1 MSAIAG
7 WVHRGR
13 DLSREDAVLRAM
25 VGAMAAR
32 GPDEEGIWRGE
43 HALLGFRRLVA
54 GTSDT
59 GAQPFEVHADGRLL
73 GAVVFDGEVYNAGEL
88 RADLTGRGHRF
99 TGGAVAELLFHA
111 YLEWG
116 SGFVTRLVGMYA
128 IALWDEREQ
137 QAILVRDRVG
147 LKPLF
152 YAETE
157 AGAVFASERKALLV
171 HPWLRAV
178 VDADGLRE
186 LMAYAG
192 TPGHAVFKGMRAVKP
207 ASFVRIGATG
217 ISEHQY
223 WAPETREHE
232 DDMDAT
238 VATVRGLL
246 EQTMSLPTFAVPD
259 VLLSGGVDSS
269 TLTAF
274 VSRRPPEG
282 ASVRTYTVR
291 FGDDREE
298 FQANE
303 VWHSPDLPYVREMVD
318 ACHTDHTE
326 IVLRTADL
334 LDPLART
341 AVLRAKEIPN
351 PLGNMNTSYYLFLRE
366 VGRRT
371 SSVLQGDGADSF
383 FGGMGWVHH
392 PGVVKSKNLPWVALA
407 ALDAGAPTAGLGGGM
422 LKPGLLDKLDIPGYS
437 AQRYRET
444 VSQVEHLPGESDT
457 ERVMRDLFMIHLKNW
472 LGTLLPHDET
482 IAMSAGLEMRLPF
495 TDHRLT
501 EYVYNIPWSMKTRD
515 KREKGLLRAAVA
527 DLLPQSILDR
537 QKSPYPVPQDAGYP
551 AALCAELSRM
561 ISRPDTAISEFVDSD
576 AVRETAANP
585 AALWPGDKVSAGQAW
600 AKRSHV
606 EMLLQLDEWISTYG
620 VSVEV

>member
-7 WVHRGR
+7 WVHRER
-13 DLSREDAVLRAM
+13 DLTLEATVVRSM
-25 VGAMAAR
+25 VGTMAAR
-32 GPDEEGIWRGE
+32 GPDEEGLWRGR
-43 HALLGFRRLVA
+43 HALLGHRRLIA
-54 GTSDT
+54 GTANT
-59 GAQPFEVHADGRLL
+59 GAQPFEVRADGVLL
-73 GAVVFDGEVYNAGEL
+73 GAVAYDGEIYNADDL
-88 RADLTGRGHRF
+88 RADLIGRGHRL
-99 TGGAVAELLFHA
+99 TGDAVAELLFHA

-116 SGFVTRLVGMYA
+116 TSFVERLVGMYA
-128 IALWDEREQ
+128 IALWDERE
-137 QAILVRDRVG
+137 AEAVLVRDRVG
-147 LKPLF
+147 FKPLF

-157 AGAVFASERKALLV
+157 AGIVFASERKALLA
-171 HPWLRAV
+171 HPWLRAA

-186 LMAYAG
+186 LLAYAG
-192 TPGHAVFKGMRAVKP
+192 TPGHAVFKGMKQVKP
-207 ASFVRIGATG
+207 ASLVRARATG
-217 ISEHQY
+217 VSELTY
-223 WAPETREHE
+223 WHLETREHE
-232 DDMDAT
+232 DDLETT
-238 VATVRGLL
+238 VAKVRGIV
-246 EQTMSLPTFAVPD
+246 EDTMRLPTFDLPR

-274 VSRRPPEG
+274 AARNRPAEDP
-282 ASVRTYTVR
+282 VRTFTVR
-291 FGDDREE
+291 FGDDTGE

-303 VWHSPDLPYVREMVD
+303 VWNSPDLPFVREMVD
-318 ACHTDHTE
+318 TFHTDHTE

-366 VGRRT
+366 VSQHV

-392 PGVVKSKNLPWVALA
+392 PGVIKAKNLPWVALA

-422 LKPGLLDKLDIPGYS
+422 LKPDILAKLDVPGYS
-437 AQRYRET
+437 SQRYRET
-444 VSQVEHLPGESDT
+444 VAQVEHLPGASQT
-457 ERVMRDLFMIHLKNW
+457 ERDMRDMFMVHLKNW

-482 IAMSAGLEMRLPF
+482 IAMSVGLEMRLPF

-501 EYVYNIPWSMKTRD
+501 EYVYNIPWSMKIAD
-515 KREKGLLRAAVA
+515 KREKSLLRAAVA

-537 QKSPYPVPQDAGYP
+537 KKSPYPVPQDAGYP

-561 ISRPDTAISEFVDSD
+561 MSRPGTAISEFVDLD
-576 AVRETAANP
+576 AVRATAAAP
-585 AALWPGDKVSAGQAW
+585 EALWPGEKVSAGQAF

-606 EMLLQLDEWISTYG
+606 EMLLQLDEWITTYG